1 MDPCSIKIILFV
13 AIIWGGWNR
22 IQSLNT
28 RALLSHGEYQ
38 YTKQGSSKVLV
49 IPEAGAPIKHL
60 AGLQQKD
67 NPRENSPSWDKNP
80 SPGSQEQNAGLTP
93 FNILS
98 IWKSKQARKC
108 HRPPQ
113 SRAEILWSHTAPAMQ
128 AWAGDQLVQF
138 LEPGLLPHLSCS
150 RVMLPLV
157 VLKCKEI
164 PIQRDGNALIQ
175 ETNLNYCFKIL
186 WGIFSPSPFWGKEGK
201 DRSGHKEKTFLT
213 KTQEKKE
220 DEEDFY

>member
-28 RALLSHGEYQ
+28 WALLSHGEYQ

-113 SRAEILWSHTAPAMQ
+113 SRAEQRFSDPTQPQQCRFGQVTSLSNSWSQVSCHTSPAQGWCFLW
-128 AWAGDQLVQF
+128 
-138 LEPGLLPHLSCS
+138 
-150 RVMLPLV
+150 
-157 VLKCKEI
+157 
-164 PIQRDGNALIQ
+164 
-175 ETNLNYCFKIL
+175 
-186 WGIFSPSPFWGKEGK
+186 
-201 DRSGHKEKTFLT
+201 
-213 KTQEKKE
+213 
-220 DEEDFY
+220 